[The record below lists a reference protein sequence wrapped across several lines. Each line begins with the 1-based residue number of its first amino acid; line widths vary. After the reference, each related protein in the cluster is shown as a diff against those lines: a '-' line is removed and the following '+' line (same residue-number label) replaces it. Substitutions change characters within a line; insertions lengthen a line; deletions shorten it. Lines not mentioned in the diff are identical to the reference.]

1 MGSATWLMSS
11 SLVMHRP
18 VVSLA
23 SFFVDTFGDAGV
35 EGVVE
40 PEFDFGADDGLDGK
54 PEVGPAAGAEDDV
67 DAVAEAALCEL
78 FDGFR

>member
-23 SFFVDTFGDAGV
+23 SFSLTRLATQESRESLSRNSTLVPMTAWTGSRKSGQR
-35 EGVVE
+35 
-40 PEFDFGADDGLDGK
+40 P
-54 PEVGPAAGAEDDV
+54 V